1 MADDR
6 LSHQYLYPPEMKG
19 CAAVWLFLAVALL
32 AACASR
38 EDFPQEDVA
47 ANTARLYYQYLIEGK
62 YDDFVAGMDRHIERS
77 QNDERQLVE
86 NAKLYVKRQQDQ
98 HQGIKSVSIVSS
110 EADTAQHTAMVFLLM
125 EFVDNNK
132 EQILVPMVERDS
144 LWLMR

>member
-1 MADDR
+1 
-6 LSHQYLYPPEMKG
+6 MKG
-19 CAAVWLFLAVALL
+19 KVAVWLFLTIALL

-47 ANTARLYYQYLIEGK
+47 ANTARLYYQYLIQGK
-62 YDDFVAGMDRHIERS
+62 YNDFVAGMDRHVERT
-77 QNDERQLVE
+77 QNDVRQLEE

-110 EADTAQHTAMVFLLM
+110 EADTAQHTAMVFLMM
-125 EFVDNNK
+125 EFADNTK